1 MRRKNLRTLFFIS
14 LLITLAGLIVGFES
28 IDLPGN
34 QLDRNNN
41 GPVGLLLGLDLKGGA
56 HLVYSAEQTVNINMV
71 LDEPKSEQEVRR
83 ALDFLAIGSANIN
96 TYLRERFTMEV
107 PNLEDNEIDQ
117 FVVTMEEEIG
127 PVEDFVHYREERTK
141 VSLVAKAGPV
151 KEQITS
157 VFSGLGYDDFEVST
171 SMSTVFIVTGLPDD
185 IDPEEIE
192 TLRNRLDEI
201 YPLNDIQVYPADHET
216 QLALFFHPLLSEGLI
231 QSAIAK
237 LGHAIAVV
245 LTEDGERFTTM
256 IEALDDSQKEE
267 LKEQI
272 SDETYG
278 LDSVDAVSANIAL
291 LEVTFV
297 EGQDQSDLEEFF
309 VNQGRIDPRVTATEG
324 RDYQLELASLDY
336 NRDISLQEEMIE
348 QLGRME
354 SFDLIRQDTTDL
366 LMDGVVDT
374 IERRVNAFG
383 ITEPIVQRL
392 GEDRVIVQLPGVSD
406 SNINVTFSNT
416 VQEARLV
423 KVIEESGIEDISAD
437 FLDPV
442 QIPNGFEIL
451 IRNIT
456 LDENAGILARYEEK
470 FGQIIDSSFVAVPGT
485 MRVIFQNQASSED
498 LRFELSD
505 MGYETPIITPAMGSK
520 YRIKTP
526 SRSDDQNDE
535 LKELLS
541 TKLSTEDRPILVV
554 GFEISGGAEGAK
566 KLIGETAQ
574 LLFKER
580 TCLNQDCSSFK
591 DRAAVGNNGE
601 SLTGDNLSQ
610 AFASTQQTTGEPI
623 VNFVFDG
630 DGTRV
635 FRDLTTRIAGD
646 PTKCISHFLDG
657 EMILCPVVNQPI
669 IAGSGFISGNFTFS
683 EVRTLSIQ
691 LQSGSLPVALELV
704 RESTVDSL
712 LGDESLKASLKAAAV
727 GLGLIGL
734 FMLLYYRIP
743 GIVSSVALLLYGLML
758 MSVFKMIPVT
768 LTLSGLAGL
777 VLSIGMAVDANILIF
792 ERLKEELRSG
802 RSLMSAIEI
811 GFRRA
816 WPAIRDSNL
825 STLITCGI
833 LFFFG
838 RELGEPRITGFAI
851 TLAIGVSLSMFT
863 AIVVTRALL
872 TFLVYTPLGTR
883 LKFYSPEGLKGVT
896 YKGMER
902 S

>member
-1 MRRKNLRTLFFIS
+1 M
-14 LLITLAGLIVGFES
+14 LAGLIVGFES

-34 QLDRNNN
+34 QFDRDNN

-56 HLVYSAEQTVNINMV
+56 HLVYSAEQPVNVNMI
-71 LDEPKSEQEVRR
+71 LDKPKSEQEVRR
-83 ALDFLAIGSANIN
+83 ALDSLGIGSANIN
-96 TYLRERFTMEV
+96 TYLRERFFVEI
-107 PNLEDNEIDQ
+107 PDLEDNEIDQ
-117 FVVTMEEEIG
+117 FISTMEEEIG
-127 PVEDFVHYREERTK
+127 PVEEFDHYREERTK
-141 VSLVAKAGPV
+141 VSLVAKVGPS
-151 KEQITS
+151 KQQIES
-157 VFSGLGYDDFEVST
+157 VFSGLGYRDFEVRT
-171 SMSTVFIVTGLPDD
+171 SMSTVFTVAGLPDD
-185 IDPEEIE
+185 IDPEAIEI
-192 TLRNRLDEI
+192 LRDGLDEI
-201 YPLNDIQVYPADHET
+201 YPLNDIQVYPDDRET
-216 QLALFFHPLLSEGLI
+216 QLALFFHPLLAEGII
-231 QSAIAK
+231 QSVLAK
-237 LGHAIAVV
+237 LEHKIAVV
-245 LTEDGERFTTM
+245 LTQDGENFSTT
-256 IEALDDSQKEE
+256 IEALEDSQKEE

-272 SDETYG
+272 SDEIHG
-278 LDSVDAVSANIAL
+278 VDSVDVVSDDVVL
-291 LEVTFV
+291 LEITFV
-297 EGQDQSDLEEFF
+297 GGQDQGNLEEFF

-324 RDYQLELASLDY
+324 KDYQLELASLDY
-336 NRDISLQEEMIE
+336 NRDLSLEEEMVG
-348 QLGRME
+348 QLGGME

-374 IERRVNAFG
+374 IKRRVDAFG

-406 SNINVTFSNT
+406 SNVNVIFSNT

-437 FLDPV
+437 LLDPV
-442 QIPNGFEIL
+442 PIPNGFEIL

-526 SRSDDQNDE
+526 ARSDDQNDE

-541 TKLSTEDRPILVV
+541 TKLSTEDRPIFVV
-554 GFEISGGAEGAK
+554 DFEISGGAEGAK

-580 TCLNQDCSSFK
+580 TCLNQDCSIFE

-669 IAGSGFISGNFTFS
+669 IAGSGFISGSFTLS

-712 LGDESLKASLKAAAV
+712 LGDESLKGSLKAAAV

-743 GIVSSVALLLYGLML
+743 GIVSSVALLSYGLML
-758 MSVFKMIPVT
+758 VAVFKMIPVT

-816 WPAIRDSNL
+816 WPAIRDSNI

-838 RELGEPRITGFAI
+838 RELGEPRITGFAV

-872 TFLVYTPLGTR
+872 TFLVYTPLGTKLR
-883 LKFYSPEGLKGVT
+883 FYSPEGVKSVKNNEMG
-896 YKGMER
+896 R